1 MDAEG
6 FDDESTGGVRD
17 VLLSPYPSSVVE
29 QHETNESVLRRMHK
43 DRELLGNIKRRKLEY
58 FGHMLRGPKYR
69 LLQTIIQGRIEG
81 KREIGRKCLSWLRNL
96 RAWTGLKVEEL
107 YRVASDRERFKDI
120 VDGRL
125 RSDTSTAP

>member
-1 MDAEG
+1 MMNRLEAFEMYCYRRILRV
-6 FDDESTGGVRD
+6 SWTQR
-17 VLLSPYPSSVVE
+17 
-29 QHETNESVLRRMHK
+29 ETNESVLRRMHK
-43 DRELLGNIKRRKLEY
+43 DRELLGIIKRRKLEY

-81 KREIGRKCLSWLRNL
+81 KRGIGRKCLSWLRNL